1 MTTGLPAARR
11 IRNLLGPWL
20 AVVLLFSFGAGAA
33 GCASDRPGSAGAGP
47 TGSHA
52 GATHMPGQMDAERL
66 AAWDARPDFV
76 RAADARTSSAYAYA
90 LEYPD
95 VVQWLPCYCGCV
107 GMGHRS
113 NMDCF
118 LKPREDRAPI
128 AFEEHG
134 SFCGVC
140 VDTAL
145 MAKRMLAE
153 GKSLLQVRMAVDQ
166 EFGDLAPGTLT
177 DLPPG

>member
-1 MTTGLPAARR
+1 MTTGLPATRW
-11 IRNLLGPWL
+11 IRHLLGPWL
-20 AVVLLFSFGAGAA
+20 AVVLMFSFGAGAA
-33 GCASDRPGSAGAGP
+33 GCASDQDGSGGASA
-47 TGSHA
+47 TGTHA
-52 GATHMPGQMDAERL
+52 AATHAPGQMDPMKL
-66 AAWDARPDFV
+66 AAWDTRPDFV
-76 RAADARTSSAYAYA
+76 RAADPRTASAYAYA

-113 NMDCF
+113 NLDCF
-118 LKPREDRAPI
+118 LKPREDGAPI

-145 MAKRMLAE
+145 LAKQMLAE
-153 GKSLLQVRMAVDQ
+153 GKTLLQIRMAVDR